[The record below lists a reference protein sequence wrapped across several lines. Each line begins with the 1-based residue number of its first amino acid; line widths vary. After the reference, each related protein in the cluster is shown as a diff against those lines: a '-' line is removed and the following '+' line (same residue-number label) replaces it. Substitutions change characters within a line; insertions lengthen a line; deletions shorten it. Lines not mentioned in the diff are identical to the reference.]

1 MNEVTPRILVV
12 DDEAEIRALLA
23 DLLESHGF
31 QPQLAA
37 DGEQMRSKL
46 ASTHIDLLLLD
57 LRLKSE
63 DGMELARSVRC
74 DSDIPI
80 LMLTGKGDETDRIL
94 GLEVAADD
102 FMMKP
107 FNNRELIARIRA
119 LLRRSK
125 PIAAPTAILIPPA
138 NAATNTELEQL
149 CFDNWVINFTSRT
162 LTRPDGQLEQL
173 TFAEFSL
180 LEVLVRSPNRVY
192 SREQLL
198 EATRGM
204 QTDVF
209 DRTIDVLILRLRRK
223 IEPDSSR
230 PRYIQTER
238 GLGYIFREEVRA
250 C

>member
-1 MNEVTPRILVV
+1 MNEVSPRILIV
-12 DDEAEIRALLA
+12 DDEVEIRELLA
-23 DLLESHGF
+23 DLLSSHGF
-31 QPQLAA
+31 TPLSAA
-37 DGEQMRSKL
+37 DGAQMRKCL
-46 ASTHIDLLLLD
+46 AANDVDLLLLD
-57 LRLKSE
+57 LRLKAE
-63 DGMELARSVRC
+63 DGMELARAVRN
-74 DSDIPI
+74 DSELPI
-80 LMLTGKGDETDRIL
+80 LMLTGKGDETDRIV
-94 GLEVAADD
+94 GLELAADD

-119 LLRRSK
+119 LLRRAK
-125 PIAAPTAILIPPA
+125 PQIVPVTESTIATS
-138 NAATNTELEQL
+138 NEELEQL
-149 CFDNWVINFTSRT
+149 CFDNWIINFTSRT
-162 LTRPDGQLEQL
+162 LTRPDGRLEQL

-204 QTDVF
+204 QADVF

-223 IEPDSSR
+223 IEPDSRR

>member
-1 MNEVTPRILVV
+1 MTEVSPRILIV
-12 DDEAEIRALLA
+12 DDEADIRELLS
-23 DLLESHGF
+23 DLLDAHGF
-31 QPQLAA
+31 VPIVAA
-37 DGEQMRSKL
+37 DGQQMQTAL
-46 ASTHIDLLLLD
+46 AQTDVDLLLLD
-57 LRLKSE
+57 LRLRGE
-63 DGMELARSVRC
+63 DGMELAKSVRA

-80 LMLTGKGDETDRIL
+80 LMLTGKGDETDRIV
-94 GLEVAADD
+94 GLELAADD

-119 LLRRSK
+119 LLRRAK
-125 PIAAPTAILIPPA
+125 PVSSTVADQASIE
-138 NAATNTELEQL
+138 ATTHADRL
-149 CFDNWVINFTSRT
+149 CFDGWVVNFSART
-162 LTRPDGQLEQL
+162 LTQPNGKLEQL

-204 QTDVF
+204 QADVF

-223 IEPDSSR
+223 IEPDARR

-238 GLGYIFREEVRA
+238 GLGYIFREEVKP